1 MLQIPG
7 GHRDPQVGRGMLELL
22 AGRWERGLRAPC
34 CPLPGDGRN
43 RGEELRAG
51 AAGAIPPELTNTAAP
66 SSACSA
72 SRWRCKSR
80 SFPRLRGWQIL
91 RAGALQMEAEL
102 LCPSHH
108 GSAR

>member
-7 GHRDPQVGRGMLELL
+7 GHRDPQVSRGMLELL
-22 AGRWERGLRAPC
+22 AGRWERGLRALC
-34 CPLPGDGRN
+34 CPLPAEGWGCWCHPP
-43 RGEELRAG
+43 
-51 AAGAIPPELTNTAAP
+51 AALTNTAAP

-72 SRWRCKSR
+72 SRWRCKSC
-80 SFPRLRGWQIL
+80 SFPRLRGWQVP

-102 LCPSHH
+102 LRPSHH